1 MMKDTIFNNYSLP
14 SSTGSIDTYITH
26 VMSIPALSKAQEIE
40 LAKNLDDANDLEA
53 AKKLIMHNLRYVVYI
68 AKGYSGYGLKL
79 NDLIQEGNIGL
90 MKAVKKFDHT
100 KNIKLITFAVYW
112 IKSEIHEF
120 VIKNWKIVKVATT
133 KSQRKLFFNLR
144 SKKHSFSSLSLIE
157 ASSIAKDLGVPL
169 KDVMEMEKRM
179 SNYDLAIE
187 DENEEKTSP
196 SLFLKSNEL
205 LPDEVIEKNE
215 KNLLTNKLYTVLEN
229 LDDRSKD
236 IIKSRWLAND
246 KLTLDD
252 LSKKHGVSRERIRQ
266 IESESILKLKGKF

>member
-1 MMKDTIFNNYSLP
+1 
-14 SSTGSIDTYITH
+14 
-26 VMSIPALSKAQEIE
+26 
-40 LAKNLDDANDLEA
+40 
-53 AKKLIMHNLRYVVYI
+53 
-68 AKGYSGYGLKL
+68 
-79 NDLIQEGNIGL
+79 
-90 MKAVKKFDHT
+90 
-100 KNIKLITFAVYW
+100 
-112 IKSEIHEF
+112 
-120 VIKNWKIVKVATT
+120 
-133 KSQRKLFFNLR
+133 
-144 SKKHSFSSLSLIE
+144 
-157 ASSIAKDLGVPL
+157 
-169 KDVMEMEKRM
+169 M

-205 LPDEVIEKNE
+205 LPDEIIEKNE

-236 IIKSRWLAND
+236 IIKSRWLTND